1 MNGMAKLLQGLFY
14 ISSLYQ
20 GYIAEHHLNI
30 YSSTQLKLPKPK
42 YIVFYNGTRDEPD
55 RQELRLSA
63 SFAEEGG
70 APCIECVA
78 LVLNINYGRN
88 RKLMEACKKLHD
100 YSYFVASVRE
110 FLQEG
115 LALAEAVDC
124 AVQHCIRE
132 NVLREFLE
140 IHRLEVKE
148 MILSEYYEDF
158 HRQMMCEEA
167 RAQGLADGTAQ
178 GIAKGRAQGI
188 AEGKAQGI
196 AEGKAQGIAEGKAQG
211 IAEGKAQG
219 IAEGQ
224 KQAFRQALLQYI
236 DQNWKLS
243 KSLDSKI
250 QAQENSETLQRWL
263 SLAWESESVEEL
275 EEKMAQS

>member
-1 MNGMAKLLQGLFY
+1 
-14 ISSLYQ
+14 
-20 GYIAEHHLNI
+20 
-30 YSSTQLKLPKPK
+30 
-42 YIVFYNGTRDEPD
+42 
-55 RQELRLSA
+55 
-63 SFAEEGG
+63 
-70 APCIECVA
+70 
-78 LVLNINYGRN
+78 
-88 RKLMEACKKLHD
+88 
-100 YSYFVASVRE
+100 
-110 FLQEG
+110 
-115 LALAEAVDC
+115 
-124 AVQHCIRE
+124 
-132 NVLREFLE
+132 
-140 IHRLEVKE
+140 

-167 RAQGLADGTAQ
+167 RAQGLADGT
-178 GIAKGRAQGI
+178 
-188 AEGKAQGI
+188 
-196 AEGKAQGIAEGKAQG
+196 
-211 IAEGKAQG
+211 AQG